1 MTKVILLT
9 VVAGILCGRFTT
21 EQLSLFQWI
30 VEHNG
35 LLIDWGL
42 YALLFFVGLDMGRN
56 ETVFMDMKK
65 AGWRI
70 LLFPV
75 ASIVGTLLGAAL
87 VSVFFPYRVNECMA
101 IAAGFGWYS
110 LAPVLLAEYSSV
122 ISAICFLANV
132 MRELLSFIFIPIVAK
147 RVGYIETTSLAGAA
161 AMDTCLAVTVR
172 ATHQRIV
179 IYAIACGMITGTL
192 VPVII
197 PLLISF

>member
-9 VVAGILCGRFTT
+9 VAAGILCGRFAT

-30 VEHNG
+30 VENNG

-56 ETVFMDMKK
+56 ETVFTDMKK
-65 AGWRI
+65 AGWKI

-110 LAPVLLAEYSSV
+110 LAPVLLAEYSSM

-179 IYAIACGMITGTL
+179 IYAIAGGMITGTL
-192 VPVII
+192 VPIII
-197 PLLISF
+197 PLLVSF

>member
-9 VVAGILCGRFTT
+9 VAAGILCGRFAT

-30 VEHNG
+30 VENNG

-56 ETVFMDMKK
+56 ETVFTDMKK

-110 LAPVLLAEYSSV
+110 LAPVLLAEYSSM

-179 IYAIACGMITGTL
+179 IYAIAGGMITGTL
-192 VPVII
+192 VPIII
-197 PLLISF
+197 PLLVSF

>member
-30 VEHNG
+30 VENNG

-132 MRELLSFIFIPIVAK
+132 MR
-147 RVGYIETTSLAGAA
+147 
-161 AMDTCLAVTVR
+161 
-172 ATHQRIV
+172 
-179 IYAIACGMITGTL
+179 
-192 VPVII
+192 
-197 PLLISF
+197 

>member
-1 MTKVILLT
+1 MTKKILFT
-9 VVAGILCGRFTT
+9 VAPGILCGRFAT
-21 EQLSLFQWI
+21 EHLALFQWI
-30 VEHNG
+30 VDNNG
-35 LLIDWGL
+35 LLIDLGL

-56 ETVFMDMKK
+56 ETVFSDMKK

-70 LLFPV
+70 LLFPF
-75 ASIVGTLLGAAL
+75 ASMLGTLLGAAL
-87 VSVFFPYRVNECMA
+87 VSVLFPYKVNECMA

-110 LAPVLLAEYSSV
+110 LAPVLLAEYSSI

-132 MRELLSFIFIPIVAK
+132 MRELLAFIFIPIVAK

-161 AMDTCLAVTVR
+161 AMDTCLAVTIR
-172 ATHQRIV
+172 STHERIV

-197 PLLISF
+197 PILISF